1 MSSFGKTNNDKKHNR
16 NISVFGSH
24 MSTNILVYISRD
36 FISNWFMI
44 IIDIHKNKEI
54 YLVISKFEMFGSTIL
69 VFLNWRVLY
78 LGGFLS
84 IKIYITIYSLKTI

>member
-36 FISNWFMI
+36 FISNCFMLT
-44 IIDIHKNKEI
+44 IDIHKNKEI
-54 YLVISKFEMFGSTIL
+54 YPVVSKFEMFCSTIP
-69 VFLNWRVLY
+69 VILN
-78 LGGFLS
+78 
-84 IKIYITIYSLKTI
+84 